1 MSIED
6 IRAKFPIKTIPAI
19 IGDPTYKA
27 INDLREALY
36 ANAATI
42 PTMLGGARNGH
53 IGLLMDTSVYA
64 NIATTDYTIPTETGT
79 YAQHGTGDTAAA

>member
-27 INDLREALY
+27 INEVREAL
-36 ANAATI
+36 
-42 PTMLGGARNGH
+42 
-53 IGLLMDTSVYA
+53 
-64 NIATTDYTIPTETGT
+64 
-79 YAQHGTGDTAAA
+79 